1 MTEWQKEWEQS
12 EKGRRVYEVCKEVGR
27 DRLPL
32 IFRGAQLLTGHGNL
46 RGYLSKLRLKVEGG

>member
-1 MTEWQKEWEQS
+1 MWDRKKINRNMEEWIMTEWQKEWEQS

-32 IFRGAQLLTGHGNL
+32 T
-46 RGYLSKLRLKVEGG
+46 